1 MDRAGIEF
9 SLSLSL
15 SFSLKSFLILFNFS
29 FFSPMLPLSPFQLNQ
44 VFLLFA
50 MSPRFIEIT
59 SVGSWWWVKVLQV
72 CVVRSFGPVVLMVV
86 WVVARTGGSIVVV
99 VVVFF
104 FFKIKVVVVDFWVF
118 HDFGCLF

>member
-1 MDRAGIEF
+1 MYIF
-9 SLSLSL
+9 YSTSLFLLYSLSLSL
-15 SFSLKSFLILFNFS
+15 SLSLKSFLILFNFS
-29 FFSPMLPLSPFQLNQ
+29 FFSLMLPLSPFQLNQ

-72 CVVRSFGPVVLMVV
+72 CVVRTFGPVVLMVV
-86 WVVARTGGSIVVV
+86 WVVARIGGSVVV

-104 FFKIKVVVVDFWVF
+104 FFFNQSCGGGF
-118 HDFGCLF
+118 LGSP

>member
-1 MDRAGIEF
+1 MLFDFFIF
-9 SLSLSL
+9 TLSLSLSL
-15 SFSLKSFLILFNFS
+15 SLKSFLILFNFS

-72 CVVRSFGPVVLMVV
+72 CVVRSFGQVVLMVV
-86 WVVARTGGSIVVV
+86 WVVARIGGSVVV

-104 FFKIKVVVVDFWVF
+104 FFLIKVVEVDFWVF
-118 HDFGCLF
+118 RDFGCLF